1 MVATY
6 DIERSFDWNFD
17 NGPVYEGEFLDVP
30 KTPQKDFLGLQ
41 VNSRIGIP
49 AGLLLNSRWIEF
61 YGKMGFDIL
70 TYKTVRNQY
79 RPCYDLPNWVFID
92 RDDQI
97 DPHILD
103 EAQQLALL
111 DPADHLAA
119 TSSVSFGMPS
129 KAPKDWM
136 PDVALARQSLKSGQ
150 VLIVSV
156 VASTKAGSSV
166 QSMVDEFG
174 ELAAMARE
182 AGAQIVEAN
191 LSCPNVHKSEGEIFL
206 DAELSGK
213 IAAAMQKGV
222 NGIPV
227 LLKLGH
233 FADKSLISDVLQAVD
248 GKASAVVMV
257 NGISRRVVKNDGSAA
272 FGKGREMSG
281 ILGRGI
287 HAFSLDNVK
296 SALEIVKKDQL
307 SLEIVAVGGVSRAQD
322 AKGFFDAGAAA
333 VMLGSAPMFDPTLAI
348 QFKKSHPEW

>member
-30 KTPQKDFLGLQ
+30 KTPQKDFLGLK

-79 RPCYDLPNWVFID
+79 RSCYDLPNWVFID

-103 EAQQLALL
+103 EAQKLALL

-129 KAPKDWM
+129 KAPIDWM
-136 PDVALARQSLKSGQ
+136 PDVAKARQSLKSGQ

-156 VASTKAGSSV
+156 VASSKAGSTE

-213 IAAAMQKGV
+213 IAAAMQKGA

-233 FADKSLISDVLQAVD
+233 FADKALISDVLQAVD

-307 SLEIVAVGGVSRAQD
+307 SLKIVAVGGVSREQD